1 MAAIILEYIC
11 SQEMLEGTT
20 ETEKLAIGVVLDC
33 CILVCKVNVMV
44 CGPLCE
50 PQLHRLNVT
59 SRGLKV
65 FADQHVHVVAVYSHL
80 GAVTNTPVYCMFVN
94 TKFIFCGECP
104 PPFFLTEARF
114 YGYILIFLRLV
125 NFSLSLFWRKY
136 SYDTTHAKEYT
147 CNLLFVSFVFVQRCS

>member
-1 MAAIILEYIC
+1 MPLYSLFFSEMAAIIREYIC
-11 SQEMLEGTT
+11 SQEMLKGTT
-20 ETEKLAIGVVLDC
+20 ETGKLAIGVVLDC

-94 TKFIFCGECP
+94 TKFIFY
-104 PPFFLTEARF
+104 FLGT
-114 YGYILIFLRLV
+114 
-125 NFSLSLFWRKY
+125 NQSLCLKY
-136 SYDTTHAKEYT
+136 DVT
-147 CNLLFVSFVFVQRCS
+147 